1 MFDSFS
7 IIFTIS
13 AIFNYIN
20 YKWLKLPSTIGLLI
34 LSSILIIPIT
44 LSETIFPEFY
54 RFFCDIIVNADF
66 KTLLLDG
73 ILSFMLFAGALHVN
87 IGALAK
93 EKISILMFATL
104 SVLISTFIVGGLVF
118 FAVQLVDLELPFLH
132 ALLFGSLISPTDPIA
147 VMSILKKASIAKSL
161 GIKIEGESLF
171 NDGIGVVVFSGILLL
186 ATATGGHNQA
196 DISKEIGSL
205 FLEEAVGGVVYGL
218 AIGFIGLQFI
228 KSLKDNPHLS
238 VMMSLAIVMGG
249 YAGASMLHVSGPFL
263 SVMMSLA
270 IVMGGYAGAS
280 MLHVSG
286 PLAMVVAGLFVGN
299 KINISDNK
307 SDVQKALNEFWEI
320 LDDIFNGILFVL
332 IGLAMHLLDFNMP
345 YLILGIIAIIIVLFA
360 RVVSVFLPYSL
371 LKHEESTPAKTIAIL
386 SWGGLRGGI
395 SIALALSL
403 SDALSGDLILYITYV
418 VVLFSII
425 VQGLSIGNVVKKLY
439 S

>member
-1 MFDSFS
+1 MFESFS

-13 AIFNYIN
+13 ALFNFIN

-34 LSSILIIPIT
+34 LSLILIIPIT
-44 LSETIFPEFY
+44 LSEAVFPVFY
-54 RFFCDIIVNADF
+54 TFFCDIIVNADF

-93 EKISILMFATL
+93 EKTSILLFATIG
-104 SVLISTFIVGGLVF
+104 VLISTFIVGGLVF
-118 FAVQLVDLELPFLH
+118 LVANIFGIEFQFIH

-147 VMSILKKASIAKSL
+147 VMAILKKANLAKSL
-161 GIKIEGESLF
+161 SIKIEGESLF
-171 NDGIGVVVFSGILLL
+171 NDGIGVVVFSGILLI
-186 ATATGGHNQA
+186 ATATGEHNSA
-196 DISKEIGSL
+196 VIGAEIGVL
-205 FLEEAVGGVVYGL
+205 FLEEAVGGIIYGL
-218 AIGFIGLQFI
+218 VIGFIGLQFL
-228 KSLKDNPHLS
+228 KSLRDNPHLS
-238 VMMSLAIVMGG
+238 VMI
-249 YAGASMLHVSGPFL
+249 
-263 SVMMSLA
+263 SLA

-286 PLAMVVAGLFVGN
+286 PLAMVIAGLYVGN

-307 SDVQKALNEFWEI
+307 SEVQKALNEFWEI
-320 LDDIFNGILFVL
+320 LDDVFNGILFVL
-332 IGLAMHLLDFNMP
+332 IGLAMHLLEFNKT
-345 YLILGIIAIIIVLFA
+345 YLLLGIITIVIVLFA
-360 RVVSVFLPYSL
+360 RVVSVSLPYSL
-371 LKHEESTPAKTIAIL
+371 LKHEESAPINTIAIL

-403 SDALSGDLILYITYV
+403 SDALSGELILYITYV

-425 VQGLSIGNVVKKLY
+425 AQGLSIGTFVKKLY

>member
-1 MFDSFS
+1 
-7 IIFTIS
+7 
-13 AIFNYIN
+13 
-20 YKWLKLPSTIGLLI
+20 
-34 LSSILIIPIT
+34 LSLILIIPIT

-54 RFFCDIIVNADF
+54 RFFCNIIVNADF

-93 EKISILMFATL
+93 EKKSILLFATI
-104 SVLISTFIVGGLVF
+104 SVLFSTFIVGGLVF
-118 FAVQLVDLELPFLH
+118 FVAKLISLELPFMH

-147 VMSILKKASIAKSL
+147 VMSILKKANIAKSL

-186 ATATGGHNQA
+186 ATATGAQNQA

-218 AIGFIGLQFI
+218 AIGYIGLQFI

-249 YAGASMLHVSGPFL
+249 YAGASMLHVSGP
-263 SVMMSLA
+263 
-270 IVMGGYAGAS
+270 
-280 MLHVSG
+280 
-286 PLAMVVAGLFVGN
+286 LAMVIAGLFVGN

-332 IGLAMHLLDFNMP
+332 IGLAMHLLEFNMS

>member
-1 MFDSFS
+1 MFESFS

-13 AIFNYIN
+13 ALFNFIN

-34 LSSILIIPIT
+34 LSLILIIPIT
-44 LSETIFPEFY
+44 LSETVFPEFY

-93 EKISILMFATL
+93 EKKSILLFATI
-104 SVLISTFIVGGLVF
+104 SVLISTFIVGGLIL
-118 FAVQLVDLELPFLH
+118 FAAKLVGLELQFIH

-147 VMSILKKASIAKSL
+147 VMAILKKANIAKSL

-186 ATATGGHNQA
+186 ATATGNHDKA
-196 DISKEIGSL
+196 EISKEIGTL
-205 FLEEAVGGVVYGL
+205 FLEEAVGGGVYGL
-218 AIGFIGLQFI
+218 VIGFIGLQFI
-228 KSLKDNPHLS
+228 KALKDNAHLS
-238 VMMSLAIVMGG
+238 IMI
-249 YAGASMLHVSGPFL
+249 
-263 SVMMSLA
+263 SLA

-332 IGLAMHLLDFNMP
+332 IGLAMHLLEFNKA

-360 RVVSVFLPYSL
+360 RVISVFIPYSL
-371 LKHEESTPAKTIAIL
+371 LKHEESKPIKTIAIL

-403 SDALSGDLILYITYV
+403 SDALSGELILYITYV

-425 VQGLSIGNVVKKLY
+425 LQGLSIGTIVKKLY
-439 S
+439 K